1 MTTSTLITSDDLK
14 DLNTG
19 ELESKFFRV
28 SRDVAELRRTCSD
41 LPLAEES
48 LRNIACE
55 LSRRRLR
62 APKP

>member
-14 DLNTG
+14 DLNTD
-19 ELESKFFRV
+19 ELQSKFFRV
-28 SRDVAELRRTCSD
+28 SRDVAKMREASSD

-48 LRNIACE
+48 LRTIACE
-55 LSRRRLR
+55 LSRRRIR

>member
-14 DLNTG
+14 DLNTD
-19 ELESKFFRV
+19 ELQSKFFRV
-28 SRDVAELRRTCSD
+28 SRDVDEMRRTCGE

-55 LSRRRLR
+55 LTQRRIR